1 MKLCLNIV
9 PIPRRWLLVL
19 IVLFWTEWCINI
31 TAEPLR
37 IVSYNVENL
46 FHPEHDTILKD
57 ERIRG
62 LEGERIIDKDDYEW
76 TPEGERRWSYTRYY
90 RKEENIARVLT
101 SMGEWSGVDIVG
113 LQEIENAAVVKRL
126 CYTMRR
132 NEYDFVHY
140 ESPDPRGID
149 VALIYKKSRVDTIRT
164 RKINPSQTLPSREG
178 ELKTRDILYVKAQID
193 KRDTLHFF
201 VCHMPSQRGG
211 KAESEW
217 KRKAA
222 KEVLQTAIDSVFTLH
237 SDAKIIVMGDM
248 NSEPKN
254 DLKGLVNR
262 MVVESQKSKVESYG
276 THKYQGRWTCLDQ
289 FYTSTN
295 LQKIS
300 AVSIYDAEWIQEPDE
315 KYLGLKPKRT
325 YNGFH
330 YQNGYS
336 DHLPIQLILNIR

>member
-1 MKLCLNIV
+1 MQLRSNIV

-19 IVLFWTEWCINI
+19 IVLFWTEWGIHI
-31 TAEPLR
+31 TAQPLR

-46 FHPEHDTILKD
+46 FHPEHDSLKND
-57 ERIRG
+57 Q
-62 LEGERIIDKDDYEW
+62 EW

-164 RKINPSQTLPSREG
+164 RKLSCEER
-178 ELKTRDILYVKAQID
+178 ELKTRDILYVCAQVD
-193 KRDTLHFF
+193 KQDTLHLF
-201 VCHMPSQRGG
+201 VCHLPSQRGG

-222 KEVLQTAIDSVFTLH
+222 KEVLQTAIDSVYALH

-300 AVSIYDAEWIQEPDE
+300 AVTIYDAEWIQEPDE

>member
-1 MKLCLNIV
+1 MKLRLNIV

-19 IVLFWTEWCINI
+19 IVLFWTKWCIKI
-31 TAEPLR
+31 AAEPLR

-164 RKINPSQTLPSREG
+164 RKLSCEER
-178 ELKTRDILYVKAQID
+178 ELKTRDILYVCAQVD
-193 KRDTLHFF
+193 KQDTLHFF
-201 VCHMPSQRGG
+201 VCHLPSQRGG

-222 KEVLQTAIDSVFTLH
+222 KEVLQTAIDSVFALH

-262 MVVESQKSKVESYG
+262 MIEERYG

-289 FYTSTN
+289 FYTSPN

-300 AVSIYDAEWIQEPDE
+300 AVTIYDAEWIQEPDE
-315 KYLGLKPKRT
+315 KYMGLKPKRT
-325 YNGFH
+325 YNGFQ

>member
-9 PIPRRWLLVL
+9 AIPRRWLLVL
-19 IVLFWTEWCINI
+19 IVLFWTEWCIHI
-31 TAEPLR
+31 AAEPLR

-164 RKINPSQTLPSREG
+164 KRLTLTLSKG
-178 ELKTRDILYVKAQID
+178 EETLFTRDILYVCAQVD
-193 KRDTLHFF
+193 KRDTLHLF
-201 VCHMPSQRGG
+201 VCHLPSQRGG

-222 KEVLQTAIDSVFTLH
+222 KEVLQTAIDSVFALH

-254 DLKGLVNR
+254 DLKGLINR
-262 MVVESQKSKVESYG
+262 MKEERYG

-300 AVSIYDAEWIQEPDE
+300 AVTIYDAEWIQEPDE
-315 KYLGLKPKRT
+315 KYMGLKPKRT

>member
-19 IVLFWTEWCINI
+19 IVLFWTEWCINVA
-31 TAEPLR
+31 AEPLR

-62 LEGERIIDKDDYEW
+62 LEGERIIDNDDYEW

-113 LQEIENAAVVKRL
+113 LQEIENATVVKRL

-164 RKINPSQTLPSREG
+164 RKLSCEER
-178 ELKTRDILYVKAQID
+178 ELKTRDILYVCAQVD
-193 KRDTLHFF
+193 KQDTLHLS
-201 VCHMPSQRGG
+201 VCHLPSQRGG

-222 KEVLQTAIDSVFTLH
+222 KEVLQPAIDSVYALH

-276 THKYQGRWTCLDQ
+276 THKYKGHWTCLDQ

>member
-9 PIPRRWLLVL
+9 AIPRRWLLVL
-19 IVLFWTEWCINI
+19 IVLFWTKWGIHI
-31 TAEPLR
+31 AAEPLR

-164 RKINPSQTLPSREG
+164 KRLTLTLSKG
-178 ELKTRDILYVKAQID
+178 EETLFTRDILYVCAQVD
-193 KRDTLHFF
+193 KRDTLHLF
-201 VCHMPSQRGG
+201 VCHLPSQRGG

-222 KEVLQTAIDSVFTLH
+222 KEVLQTAIDSVFALH

-300 AVSIYDAEWIQEPDE
+300 AVTIYDAEWIQEPDE
-315 KYLGLKPKRT
+315 KYMGLKPKRT
-325 YNGFH
+325 YNGFQ

-336 DHLPIQLILNIR
+336 DHLPIQFILNIR